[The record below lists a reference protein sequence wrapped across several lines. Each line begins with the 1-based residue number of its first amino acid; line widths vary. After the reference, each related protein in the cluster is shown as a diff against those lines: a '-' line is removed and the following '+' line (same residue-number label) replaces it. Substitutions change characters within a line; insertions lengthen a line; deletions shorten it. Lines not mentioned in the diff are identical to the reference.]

1 MQQNCRDLVSPLFF
15 FSKHHQS
22 FDPFQEQKEASFRGL
37 QESAISLALFLDH
50 SMKNSDVTGGDRK
63 NVKNTFDTLL
73 QVGRDFVKFVSLNRI
88 KEITFWQLLREF
100 TQTRVQWLCMCV
112 LPLLVS
118 QALFYP
124 SSGKQQLT

>member
-1 MQQNCRDLVSPLFF
+1 MQQNCCDLVSPLFF

-88 KEITFWQLLREF
+88 KEIN
-100 TQTRVQWLCMCV
+100 V
-112 LPLLVS
+112 LAIIKGV
-118 QALFYP
+118 
-124 SSGKQQLT
+124 